1 MIRIYMDGELRDE
14 ELLKRNQPSYD
25 VAGVVSGILRDV
37 EENGD
42 AAVLKYTEKFDGARL
57 KTMRVSEA
65 EIAEA
70 MAATE
75 PEFLDTLRLAE
86 RNIREYHEK
95 QLRQS
100 WAFTRPGG
108 VVMGQKVLPIE
119 RAGLYVPGGTAPYPS
134 TVMMDAVPAKIAG
147 CKKIIMCT
155 PCGADGKV
163 NAAIL
168 AAAKIAGVDEIY
180 KAGGAQA
187 VAAMAFGTE
196 SIPRV
201 DKIVGPGNAF
211 VAEAKRQVYGRV
223 AIDTIA
229 GPSEVLVVADGTAKP
244 THVAA
249 DMLAQA
255 EHDILSCC
263 VLVTDSEELAV
274 AVQAE
279 IERQLFVLPRE
290 SIARPSIEN
299 NGKIILAKNL
309 RRAMEIANA
318 VAPEHLEIFV
328 DNPFDYLDDVQN
340 AGSVFLGKNCPEPLG
355 DYLGGTNHTLP
366 TTGTARFGSPLGVD
380 DFIKKIQYTY
390 YPAEAFKK
398 LAPEIARFAHKE
410 GLEGHARS
418 ALIRLEEDEA

>member
-1 MIRIYMDGELRDE
+1 MIRIYQDGELRDE
-14 ELLKRNQPSYD
+14 ELLKRNAPKAD
-25 VAGVVSGILRDV
+25 VAGVVKAILADV
-37 EENGD
+37 EQNGD
-42 AAVLKYTEKFDGARL
+42 RAVLKYTEKFDHAKL
-57 KTMRVSEA
+57 DTMLVSEQ

-95 QLRQS
+95 QCRQS
-100 WAFTRPGG
+100 YAFTRPGG
-108 VVMGQKVLPIE
+108 VVMGQKLLPIE
-119 RAGLYVPGGTAPYPS
+119 KAGLYVPGGTAPYPS

-147 CKKIIMCT
+147 CSEIIMCT
-155 PCGADGKV
+155 PCGADGRV

-168 AAAKIAGVDEIY
+168 AAAKIAGVTKIY
-180 KAGGAQA
+180 KVGGAQA
-187 VAAMAFGTE
+187 IAAMAFGTE

-201 DKIVGPGNAF
+201 DKIVGPGNAY
-211 VAEAKRQVYGRV
+211 VSEAKRQVYGRV

-229 GPSEVLVVADGTAKP
+229 GPSEVLVVADKTAKP
-244 THVAA
+244 RHVAA

-255 EHDILSCC
+255 EHDVLSCC
-263 VLVTDSEELAV
+263 VLVTDNEELAR

-279 IERQLFVLPRE
+279 IEVQLETLERVA
-290 SIARPSIEN
+290 IARPSIDD
-299 NGKIILAKNL
+299 NGKIILAKDL
-309 RRAMEIANA
+309 RRAMQIANA

-328 DNPFDYLDDVQN
+328 DNPFDYLDDVKN

-380 DFIKKIQYTY
+380 DFVKKIQYTY
-390 YPAEAFKK
+390 YPAEAFKA
-398 LAPEIARFAHKE
+398 LAPEIARFAYKE
-410 GLEGHARS
+410 GLTGHARS

>member
-1 MIRIYMDGELRDE
+1 MIRIYQDGELRDE
-14 ELLKRNQPSYD
+14 ELLKRNAPKVDVSGV
-25 VAGVVSGILRDV
+25 VAGILKDV
-37 EENGD
+37 RENGD
-42 AAVLKYTEKFDGARL
+42 RAVLKYTEKFDGARL
-57 KTMRVSEA
+57 DTMLVSEA

-70 MAATE
+70 MAQTE

-100 WAFTRPGG
+100 YSFTRPGG
-108 VVMGQKVLPIE
+108 VVMGQKLLPIE
-119 RAGLYVPGGTAPYPS
+119 KAGLYVPGGTAPYPS

-147 CKKIIMCT
+147 CREIIMCT
-155 PCGADGKV
+155 PCGRDGKV

-168 AAAKIAGVDEIY
+168 AAARIAGVTRIY
-180 KAGGAQA
+180 KVGGAQA
-187 VAAMAFGTE
+187 VAAMAYGTE

-201 DKIVGPGNAF
+201 DKIVGPGNAY
-211 VAEAKRQVYGRV
+211 VAEAKRQVYGQV

-229 GPSEVLVVADGTAKP
+229 GPSEVLVLADETAKP

-255 EHDILSCC
+255 EHDVLSCC
-263 VLVTDSEELAV
+263 VLVTDSERLAY

-279 IERQLFVLPRE
+279 IEKQLSVLPRE
-290 SIARPSIEN
+290 SIARPSIED
-299 NGKIILAKNL
+299 NGKIIIAANL
-309 RRAMEIANA
+309 RRGMEIANA

-328 DNPFDYLDDVQN
+328 DNPFDYLDDVKN

-380 DFIKKIQYTY
+380 DFVKKIQYTY

-398 LAPEIARFAHKE
+398 LAPEIARFAYKE
-410 GLEGHARS
+410 GLDGHARS
-418 ALIRLEEDEA
+418 ALIRLEEDT